1 MERRLENY
9 LPPAAVV
16 QVDQLLS
23 EIDVRIKVV
32 NLRVTRHGDY
42 KKSPDGEHII
52 SLNATPNPFRFL
64 ITLIHEIAHLLAFE
78 KFGEKIKP
86 HGREWK
92 TTFQHLMLPYLRP
105 DIFPDELLPLLARH
119 FKNPKASSST
129 DAALAFA
136 LKEFDP
142 PSNKVAVF
150 EIPVGA
156 EFKLYNGRKF
166 TRGPQ
171 RTKRIECIEIDTG
184 RLYLFQPNAEVV
196 LMEKQQNYE

>member
-9 LPPAAVV
+9 LPPAAVMPV
-16 QVDQLLS
+16 GNLLS

-42 KKSPDGEHII
+42 KKLPNGEHVI
-52 SLNATPNPFRFL
+52 SLNATPNPYRFL
-64 ITLIHEIAHLLAFE
+64 ITLLHEIAHLITYE
-78 KFGEKIKP
+78 RYGQRIKP

-92 TTFQHLMLPYLRP
+92 ITFQHLMLPYLRP
-105 DIFPDELLPLLARH
+105 DIFPLAILPLLAKH

-129 DAALAFA
+129 DESLALA

-142 PSNKVAVF
+142 PSDKISVF
-150 EIPVGA
+150 EIPIGA
-156 EFKLYNGRKF
+156 EFELYNGRKF
-166 TRGPQ
+166 TRGRQ
-171 RTKRIECIEIDTG
+171 RTKRIECIEIATG

-196 LMEKQQNYE
+196 LMEK